1 MNRACFTWVLHG
13 IGGDDSAFQ
22 VQRFQK
28 GLERLDFVT
37 LFVHLSLA
45 YDYFLMLQEGRHQVN
60 RFAIRSEG
68 ATQRLAVNSHRPVL

>member
-1 MNRACFTWVLHG
+1 MLHLGVHG
-13 IGGDDSAFQ
+13 IGGDDPAFQ

-28 GLERLDFVT
+28 GLECRDFVA

-45 YDYFLMLQEGRHQVN
+45 DDYFLMLQEGRHQVN
-60 RFAIRSEG
+60 RFTIRSGG